1 MKEKI
6 EEIGKVRLDLKHYPG
21 EDYYCDGEIEDE
33 LLDITKNY
41 AEVEYPR
48 IIEER
53 KSWPVLY
60 HLSALREN
68 IVEWLPIDKDMKVLE
83 VGSGC
88 GAVRERLR
96 GRPGSDLCG
105 SIQKKKSDQC
115 VPAYGL

>member
-68 IVEWLPIDKDMKVLE
+68 IVEWLPIDKDMKDI
-83 VGSGC
+83 
-88 GAVRERLR
+88 RMFRQWQW
-96 GRPGSDLCG
+96 
-105 SIQKKKSDQC
+105 SIKMCC
-115 VPAYGL
+115 VISWISAGWTTWL

>member
-60 HLSALREN
+60 HLSL
-68 IVEWLPIDKDMKVLE
+68 IHI
-83 VGSGC
+83 
-88 GAVRERLR
+88 
-96 GRPGSDLCG
+96 
-105 SIQKKKSDQC
+105 
-115 VPAYGL
+115 